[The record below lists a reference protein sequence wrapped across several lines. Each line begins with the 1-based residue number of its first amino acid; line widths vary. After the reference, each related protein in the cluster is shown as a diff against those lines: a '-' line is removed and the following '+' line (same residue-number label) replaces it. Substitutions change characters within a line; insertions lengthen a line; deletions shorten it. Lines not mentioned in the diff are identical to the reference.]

1 MEDKTKD
8 EHVHRL
14 QYEDKE
20 ILLIATAHVS
30 RHSAEEVRRVI
41 EEEKPDSICI
51 ELDEGR
57 YKSLKEKDKW
67 RNTDLI
73 QVIKDKKVG
82 YMFANILLSN
92 YQRKIAEQFNI
103 SAGQEMIQGIKCSEE
118 TGAHLV
124 LADRNIQTTFTRVWR
139 GVSFWGKMKLLTSII
154 YSLIDDEEITE
165 EDLEQ
170 MKGEDMLTSAM
181 SEMGKAFPGLK
192 TYLVDE
198 RDQYLANK
206 IKSAPGKKIVAVLG
220 AAHVLGVKKEI
231 YKEQDM
237 NKITEIPPKSFLSKI
252 AQWFVPVLIV
262 ALILFTFSVD
272 SVAGIEQ
279 LKSWLMWNSSMAALG
294 TIVAF
299 GHPLAVLV
307 SFLLAPISALHPLFA
322 VGWFSGIVEAYYRK
336 PKVEDFEDLA
346 KDLSSIKGL
355 WKNKVTRV
363 LLVVILANL
372 GSVFGTIISGLDIVN
387 SFVNTIF

>member
-1 MEDKTKD
+1 MGDKTRD
-8 EHVHRL
+8 GHVYRL

-30 RHSAEEVRRVI
+30 KHSAEEVRKVI

-67 RNTDLI
+67 RNTDLVQI
-73 QVIKDKKVG
+73 IKDKKVG

-92 YQRKIAEQFNI
+92 YQRKIAEQFDI
-103 SAGQEMIQGIKCSEE
+103 SAGQEMIQGIKSSEE
-118 TGAHLV
+118 TGANLV

-170 MKGEDMLTSAM
+170 MKGEDMLTSAL
-181 SEMGKAFPGLK
+181 SEMAKAFPGLK

-206 IKSAPGKKIVAVLG
+206 IKNAPGKKIVAVLG
-220 AAHVLGVKKEI
+220 AAHVLGVKEEI

-237 NKITEIPPKSFLSKI
+237 EKITEIPRKSSLSKI
-252 AQWFVPVLIV
+252 AQWIIPGLIV

-272 SVAGIEQ
+272 SVAGIKQ
-279 LKSWLMWNSSMAALG
+279 LKSWLIWNSSMAALG
-294 TIVAF
+294 TIVAL

-307 SFLLAPISALHPLFA
+307 SFLLAPMSALHPLVA
-322 VGWFSGIVEAYYRK
+322 VGWFSGIVEAHYRK

-355 WKNKVTRV
+355 WKNKVTKV

>member
-1 MEDKTKD
+1 MEDKRKGD
-8 EHVHRL
+8 HVHRL

-30 RHSAEEVRRVI
+30 KDSAEEVKRVI

-57 YKSLKEKDKW
+57 YNSLKEKDKW

-103 SAGQEMIQGIKCSEE
+103 SAGQEMIQGIKSSED

-181 SEMGKAFPGLK
+181 TEMGKAFPGLK

-206 IKSAPGKKIVAVLG
+206 IKNAPGKKIVAVLG
-220 AAHVLGVKKEI
+220 AAHVSGVKEEI

-237 NKITEIPPKSFLSKI
+237 EKITEIPPKSFLSKI
-252 AQWFVPVLIV
+252 AQWIIPVFIV
-262 ALILFTFSVD
+262 ALVLFTFSVD

-279 LKSWLMWNSSMAALG
+279 LKSWLIWNSSMAALG
-294 TIVAF
+294 TIIAF

-307 SFLLAPISALHPLFA
+307 SFLLAPMSALHPLVA
-322 VGWFSGIVEAYYRK
+322 VGWFSGIVEAHYRK

-346 KDLSSIKGL
+346 KDLNSIKGL
-355 WKNKVTRV
+355 WKNKVTKV
-363 LLVVILANL
+363 LLVVVFANL

>member
-1 MEDKTKD
+1 MRD

-103 SAGQEMIQGIKCSEE
+103 SAGQEMIQGIKSSEE

-139 GVSFWGKMKLLTSII
+139 GVSFWGKMKLLTSIV

-206 IKSAPGKKIVAVLG
+206 IKNAPGKKIVAVLG
-220 AAHVLGVKKEI
+220 AAHVLGIKEEI

-237 NKITEIPPKSFLSKI
+237 ERITEIPPKSFLSKI
-252 AQWFVPVLIV
+252 AQWFVPMLIV

-272 SVAGIEQ
+272 SVTGIEQ
-279 LKSWLMWNSSMAALG
+279 LKSWLIWNSSMSALG
-294 TIVAF
+294 TIIAL
-299 GHPLAVLV
+299 GHPLAVVV
-307 SFLLAPISALHPLFA
+307 SFLLAPMSALHPLVA
-322 VGWFSGIVEAYYRK
+322 VGWFSGIIEAHYRK

-363 LLVVILANL
+363 LLVVIFANL
-372 GSVFGTIISGLDIVN
+372 GSVFGTIISGVDIVN